1 MRDSWR
7 RSSAGLR
14 ATFEFRPLID
24 CERPVSWGAA
34 AAAAPEGR
42 QLTRLDAARTSQRPT
57 AGANGRPIKLAAEP
71 DGCNASSAAVFGS
84 QIAVGP
90 FAPPNPKGAQIKEV
104 ERKRASNTT
113 QRRRDTL
120 NSIILTATAQTTTT
134 TKSTTTIASNNNAD
148 SNWPPRELGS
158 VGLQIYSYAS
168 ILLPPQQQRPRPR
181 LWPEVSARLD
191 SGRFFRSRSARLALV
206 A

>member
-90 FAPPNPKGAQIKEV
+90 FAPPNPTQKE
-104 ERKRASNTT
+104 
-113 QRRRDTL
+113 
-120 NSIILTATAQTTTT
+120 
-134 TKSTTTIASNNNAD
+134 
-148 SNWPPRELGS
+148 
-158 VGLQIYSYAS
+158 
-168 ILLPPQQQRPRPR
+168 PR
-181 LWPEVSARLD
+181 LRKWSANEPQTQPKD
-191 SGRFFRSRSARLALV
+191 GEIH
-206 A
+206 